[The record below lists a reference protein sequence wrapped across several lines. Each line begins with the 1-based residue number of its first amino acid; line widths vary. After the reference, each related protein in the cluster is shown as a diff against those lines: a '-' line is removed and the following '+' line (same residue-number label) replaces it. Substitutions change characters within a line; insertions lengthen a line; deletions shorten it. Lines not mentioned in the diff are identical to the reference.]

1 MSTHRGDSQETVVIS
16 ASGAELADLARRAV
30 GSGNAG
36 TRAAESQERP
46 ERRIIGVVGAPGAGK
61 STFAD
66 ALAQAIGP
74 GAAGLPMDG
83 YHLADVELERLGL
96 RSRKGAPETFDAYG
110 YAALLARVRAREP
123 HIVYAPGFERVLEQP
138 IAGALPIGPEPD
150 VVITEGNYL
159 LLDEPGWRR
168 ARSRMDEVWFVV
180 TGEELRLR
188 RLVERHVRFGKS
200 PETARRW
207 VEEVDQPNALRV
219 AACQDRADLVV
230 DLRQWE
236 S

>member
-1 MSTHRGDSQETVVIS
+1 MSTRGGSRETVVVS
-16 ASGAELADLARRAV
+16 ATGAELAGLARRATGN
-30 GSGNAG
+30 GSAGN
-36 TRAAESQERP
+36 RVAENQEGH

-61 STFAD
+61 STFAS
-66 ALAQAIGP
+66 ALTRAVGV
-74 GAAGLPMDG
+74 GAVGLPMDG
-83 YHLADVELERLGL
+83 YHLADAELERLGL

-159 LLDEPGWRR
+159 LLDGPGWRR
-168 ARSRMDEVWFVV
+168 ARSLMDEVWFVV
-180 TGEELRLR
+180 TGEELRQR
-188 RLVERHVRFGKS
+188 RLVERHIRFGKS
-200 PETARRW
+200 PEAARRW
-207 VEEVDQPNALRV
+207 VAEVDQPNAAQV

-230 DLRQWE
+230 DLRRWE